1 MRGVAGFT
9 ENYEA
14 GAPAKARAREC
25 GVPDPEQV
33 IRVTFDGAPV
43 FHYDD
48 DRPAFELPA
57 IDGAGE
63 DQRRL

>member
-1 MRGVAGFT
+1 VRRVAGFT

-14 GAPAKARAREC
+14 GALAKARARAC

-33 IRVTFDGAPV
+33 TRVTFDGAPV

-57 IDGAGE
+57 IDPAGE
-63 DQRRL
+63 DPRPR